1 MAEDDSGIE
10 SLTDEELDALPIST
24 VKDGEVVT
32 YPNAEVLLDGQ
43 EEALA
48 PPPQVK
54 RPTIF
59 LQKRDRL
66 VDIEPDW
73 VHLATD
79 ANGIR
84 MNAYFVDNPEM
95 VLGDMQ
101 MVSGPHGMESAC
113 IAYSEDIFAPKADV
127 LGIYG
132 QNGSGKTTFIDALEI
147 LKTLLS
153 GQKVGAELSDCI
165 SYGQEKAE
173 LQFKFSILKLNEDN
187 VVYKRRLI
195 YSTVLSKDAIDE
207 TVKCATTRT
216 DSAKT
221 AWMKPI
227 FACTHQSEDAVF
239 SPQVRL
245 ESLFGSKQNAK
256 VNELRVIKLLC
267 QKEHRSF
274 LFSPE
279 FLKMLHDVAQEHDD
293 KVEPLFELSNFA
305 NTSFFVILN
314 RNNGLISLDAAIP
327 VNFRTETAGGT
338 FALPIDQPVTI
349 PNRFLESIQQVIATI
364 STVLCEIV
372 PGSQLSLVELGTELM
387 ENGEQGTKIQLVREL
402 SCANGKLH
410 LLPLKYESEG
420 IKKIISVL
428 HLLIAAYNSPSIT
441 LAIDELD
448 SGIYEYLLGEL
459 LRIMQKSGK
468 GQLIFTSHN
477 LYPLETLESDSI
489 VFTTTNP
496 SARYT
501 RIKSVRATNN
511 LRSMYLRE
519 VILGSDDDATLYE
532 ETNVS
537 EIAHAM
543 RIVGKRMESLS
554 LSGDA
559 SSEVSNG

>member
-1 MAEDDSGIE
+1 MNETPVIRIQRASIRNFRNVESGE
-10 SLTDEELDALPIST
+10 
-24 VKDGEVVT
+24 
-32 YPNAEVLLDGQ
+32 
-43 EEALA
+43 
-48 PPPQVK
+48 
-54 RPTIF
+54 
-59 LQKRDRL
+59 
-66 VDIEPDW
+66 
-73 VHLATD
+73 
-79 ANGIR
+79 IR
-84 MNAYFVDNPEM
+84 FPCN
-95 VLGDMQ
+95 
-101 MVSGPHGMESAC
+101 
-113 IAYSEDIFAPKADV
+113 YSEDIFAPKADV

-173 LQFKFSILKLNEDN
+173 LQFEFSILKLNEGN

-195 YSTVLSKDAIDE
+195 YSAVLSKDAIDE

-245 ESLFGSKQNAK
+245 ESLF
-256 VNELRVIKLLC
+256 
-267 QKEHRSF
+267 
-274 LFSPE
+274 SPE
-279 FLKMLHDVAQEHDD
+279 FLKMLHDVVQEHDD

-349 PNRFLESIQQVIATI
+349 PNRFLEIIQQVIATI

-372 PGSQLSLVELGTELM
+372 PGAQLSLVELGTELM
-387 ENGEQGTKIQLVREL
+387 EHGEQGTKIQLAREL

-477 LYPLETLESDSI
+477 LYPLETLESNSI

-519 VILGSDDDATLYE
+519 VILGSDDDASLYE

-543 RIVGKRMESLS
+543 RVVGKRMESLS

>member
-1 MAEDDSGIE
+1 MAEDDSEIE

>member
-1 MAEDDSGIE
+1 MVI
-10 SLTDEELDALPIST
+10 LST
-24 VKDGEVVT
+24 EVVAVNET
-32 YPNAEVLLDGQ
+32 PV
-43 EEALA
+43 
-48 PPPQVK
+48 
-54 RPTIF
+54 
-59 LQKRDRL
+59 
-66 VDIEPDW
+66 
-73 VHLATD
+73 
-79 ANGIR
+79 IR
-84 MNAYFVDNPEM
+84 IQRASIRNFRNVE
-95 VLGDMQ
+95 
-101 MVSGPHGMESAC
+101 SGEIRFPC
-113 IAYSEDIFAPKADV
+113 NYSEDIFAPKADV

-173 LQFKFSILKLNEDN
+173 LQFEFSILKLNEGN

-227 FACTHQSEDAVF
+227 FECTHQSEDAVF

-256 VNELRVIKLLC
+256 MNELRVIKLLC

-349 PNRFLESIQQVIATI
+349 PNRYLEIIQQVIATI

-372 PGSQLSLVELGTELM
+372 PGAQLSLVELGTELM
-387 ENGEQGTKIQLVREL
+387 ENGEQGTKIQLAREL

-420 IKKIISVL
+420 IKRIISVL

-559 SSEVSNG
+559 SSEASNG

>member
-1 MAEDDSGIE
+1 
-10 SLTDEELDALPIST
+10 
-24 VKDGEVVT
+24 
-32 YPNAEVLLDGQ
+32 
-43 EEALA
+43 
-48 PPPQVK
+48 
-54 RPTIF
+54 
-59 LQKRDRL
+59 
-66 VDIEPDW
+66 
-73 VHLATD
+73 
-79 ANGIR
+79 
-84 MNAYFVDNPEM
+84 
-95 VLGDMQ
+95 
-101 MVSGPHGMESAC
+101 
-113 IAYSEDIFAPKADV
+113 
-127 LGIYG
+127 
-132 QNGSGKTTFIDALEI
+132 
-147 LKTLLS
+147 
-153 GQKVGAELSDCI
+153 
-165 SYGQEKAE
+165 
-173 LQFKFSILKLNEDN
+173 
-187 VVYKRRLI
+187 
-195 YSTVLSKDAIDE
+195 
-207 TVKCATTRT
+207 
-216 DSAKT
+216 
-221 AWMKPI
+221 MKPI
-227 FACTHQSEDAVF
+227 FECTHQSEDAVF

-256 VNELRVIKLLC
+256 MNELRVIKLLC

-349 PNRFLESIQQVIATI
+349 PNRYLEIIQQVIETI

-372 PGSQLSLVELGTELM
+372 PGAQLSLVELGTELM
-387 ENGEQGTKIQLVREL
+387 ENGEQGTKIQLAREL

-477 LYPLETLESDSI
+477 LYPLETLESNSI

-519 VILGSDDDATLYE
+519 VILGSDDDASLYE

-543 RIVGKRMESLS
+543 RVVGKRMESLS

>member
-1 MAEDDSGIE
+1 MNETPVIRIQRASIRNFRNVESGE
-10 SLTDEELDALPIST
+10 
-24 VKDGEVVT
+24 
-32 YPNAEVLLDGQ
+32 
-43 EEALA
+43 
-48 PPPQVK
+48 
-54 RPTIF
+54 
-59 LQKRDRL
+59 
-66 VDIEPDW
+66 
-73 VHLATD
+73 
-79 ANGIR
+79 IR
-84 MNAYFVDNPEM
+84 FPCN
-95 VLGDMQ
+95 
-101 MVSGPHGMESAC
+101 
-113 IAYSEDIFAPKADV
+113 YSEDIFAPKADV

-173 LQFKFSILKLNEDN
+173 LQFEFSILKLNESN

-195 YSTVLSKDAIDE
+195 YSAVLSKDAIDE

-256 VNELRVIKLLC
+256 MDE
-267 QKEHRSF
+267 
-274 LFSPE
+274 
-279 FLKMLHDVAQEHDD
+279 LHDVAQEHDD

-349 PNRFLESIQQVIATI
+349 PNRFLEIIQQVIATI

-372 PGSQLSLVELGTELM
+372 PGAQLSLVELGTELM
-387 ENGEQGTKIQLVREL
+387 ENGEQGTKIQLAREL

-477 LYPLETLESDSI
+477 LYPLETLESNSI

-519 VILGSDDDATLYE
+519 VILGSDDDVSLYE

-543 RIVGKRMESLS
+543 RVVGKRMESLS

>member
-1 MAEDDSGIE
+1 MEADREAARETDRYEAEFGADGTRVFRETEDLAEDDSGIE

-32 YPNAEVLLDGQ
+32 YPNAEALLDDQ

-48 PPPQVK
+48 PPPQVE

-101 MVSGPHGMESAC
+101 MVSGPHVMESAC

-173 LQFKFSILKLNEDN
+173 LQFEFSILKLNEGN

-195 YSTVLSKDAIDE
+195 YSAVLSKDAIDE

-216 DSAKT
+216 ESAKT

-256 VNELRVIKLLC
+256 INELRVIKLLC
-267 QKEHRSF
+267 QKEHRFF

-305 NTSFFVILN
+305 NTSFF
-314 RNNGLISLDAAIP
+314 A
-327 VNFRTETAGGT
+327 
-338 FALPIDQPVTI
+338 
-349 PNRFLESIQQVIATI
+349 
-364 STVLCEIV
+364 
-372 PGSQLSLVELGTELM
+372 
-387 ENGEQGTKIQLVREL
+387 
-402 SCANGKLH
+402 
-410 LLPLKYESEG
+410 
-420 IKKIISVL
+420 
-428 HLLIAAYNSPSIT
+428 
-441 LAIDELD
+441 
-448 SGIYEYLLGEL
+448 
-459 LRIMQKSGK
+459 
-468 GQLIFTSHN
+468 
-477 LYPLETLESDSI
+477 
-489 VFTTTNP
+489 
-496 SARYT
+496 
-501 RIKSVRATNN
+501 
-511 LRSMYLRE
+511 
-519 VILGSDDDATLYE
+519 
-532 ETNVS
+532 
-537 EIAHAM
+537 
-543 RIVGKRMESLS
+543 
-554 LSGDA
+554 
-559 SSEVSNG
+559 

>member
-1 MAEDDSGIE
+1 MRWNANLLQSPACWFEFYI
-10 SLTDEELDALPIST
+10 LPIEFSIIELFIRFYYFVLLFSEKVVILST
-24 VKDGEVVT
+24 EVVAVNET
-32 YPNAEVLLDGQ
+32 PV
-43 EEALA
+43 
-48 PPPQVK
+48 
-54 RPTIF
+54 
-59 LQKRDRL
+59 
-66 VDIEPDW
+66 
-73 VHLATD
+73 
-79 ANGIR
+79 IR
-84 MNAYFVDNPEM
+84 IQRASIRNFRNVE
-95 VLGDMQ
+95 
-101 MVSGPHGMESAC
+101 SGEIRFPC
-113 IAYSEDIFAPKADV
+113 NYSEDIFAPKADV

-173 LQFKFSILKLNEDN
+173 LQFEFSILKLNEGN

-227 FACTHQSEDAVF
+227 FECTHQSEDAVF

-256 VNELRVIKLLC
+256 INELRVIKLLC

-279 FLKMLHDVAQEHDD
+279 FLKMLHDVAQEHDE

-349 PNRFLESIQQVIATI
+349 PNRFLEIIQQVIATI

-372 PGSQLSLVELGTELM
+372 PGAQLSLVELRDEQNRRKERPANTV
-387 ENGEQGTKIQLVREL
+387 NG
-402 SCANGKLH
+402 N
-410 LLPLKYESEG
+410 
-420 IKKIISVL
+420 
-428 HLLIAAYNSPSIT
+428 
-441 LAIDELD
+441 
-448 SGIYEYLLGEL
+448 
-459 LRIMQKSGK
+459 QKSFGHLK
-468 GQLIFTSHN
+468 GAKTI
-477 LYPLETLESDSI
+477 
-489 VFTTTNP
+489 
-496 SARYT
+496 AR
-501 RIKSVRATNN
+501 
-511 LRSMYLRE
+511 
-519 VILGSDDDATLYE
+519 
-532 ETNVS
+532 
-537 EIAHAM
+537 
-543 RIVGKRMESLS
+543 
-554 LSGDA
+554 
-559 SSEVSNG
+559 